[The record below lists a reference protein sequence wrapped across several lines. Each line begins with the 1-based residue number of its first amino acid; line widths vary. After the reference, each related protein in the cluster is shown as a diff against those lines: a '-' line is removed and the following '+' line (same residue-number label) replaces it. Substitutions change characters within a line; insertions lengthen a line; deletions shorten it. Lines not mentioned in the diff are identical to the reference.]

1 MPAPPTMPDLPAFRV
16 IPQNTQIRPE
26 DLKLADGT
34 SMVGP
39 DGLLIP
45 PARDFSMV
53 VNAASRVYSYRW
65 DEAMRDNFINA
76 RAMRRDAFIR
86 GLLEERIL
94 PTINRRW
101 QLEVDNDKD
110 PAQRA
115 VRDALTRVVEAIP
128 DFDTFKRALL
138 DGVWFGRAGAQWAF
152 ARNTDVDNLWCISKW
167 DPLHGD
173 SVQFTFDG
181 IPAILMDT
189 MTTGWY
195 SQNGATWGPNG
206 DLRMTD
212 RGGTAL
218 VLQREYWRSRFAV
231 HVHMREKADFFE
243 GEMAGSVQG
252 LGLRGLVY
260 WQYVIRTDALSWML
274 AYMQAV
280 GQMDLMV
287 FNYPAGN
294 AEAKAQQAANA
305 QKVIGKAAIICPRNP
320 QGNWAAVEQISMNEA
335 GLKAMHT
342 LVSDYFDRHIE
353 RLIVGQSMSA
363 GADKGTGLG
372 GTGRAEFTKACVP
385 VEGSEILTRRG
396 FVSPRDAVIGE
407 DVLAY
412 DAETDTCRWTPL
424 LKKSFYKD
432 AEVVRMSNKQGHF
445 EAVCTPDHSWA
456 VEKTRFASD
465 FRSGGGGVMV
475 AGPRGALR
483 CASQK
488 RYLAKAHDLRPSES
502 VLLAAAEAGTVDSV
516 LTPIE
521 AAILGWAV
529 TDGLIKRTEGAYK
542 GVRFAIEICQSKEC
556 NLADIRELTA
566 AFLGRPAKE
575 TVQHHGPR
583 TFPMDGRVSE
593 TLPQHWWYLPV
604 EESTALMAKCG
615 FDSRADLPR
624 IVTRLDGPARRAM
637 LDAMMRG
644 DGDAAGYFVNTDLHV
659 MEAFEIL
666 CALEGRATTKL
677 HRKKHDP
684 RYRQCYEKGIK
695 KRRCVYVKY
704 LQTEDAGRT
713 DVWCPTTKYGTWVM
727 RQDGRVMVTGN
738 TKDEIL
744 VYDTNRIDETM
755 TRDVLGP
762 LKRYNFPWAKFPV
775 RFKSTLPDLDKAAKV
790 SSGMTLIQAGVG
802 IKVDEWREAAG
813 FTRPEPGDEVIGGQ
827 PPMMPG
833 MPGAGPPGMGGPPG
847 MPPGGGMMPPGM
859 APPGMMPGG
868 PPMRV
873 GALPGMSA
881 GPRNGPPRPPMLGG
895 RGVPARMEASGP
907 APSAGPLMGYPGGG
921 NTYMPRFG
929 GRPGH
934 RKFTR
939 YSAPYDYASTQIDLT
954 GDPAIKVLYLAGC
967 VRDEDLAEGGRTA
980 DAHVTVRYG
989 LHTDDPADAAAKLA
1003 GAGTPITLFLGGLGM
1018 FSNPDADVLYVRV
1031 ESPDLHRLNARLG
1044 ELPNTQ
1050 THTEYT
1056 PHATIAYVKPGTGR
1070 KYLAEWNAVDLEYST
1085 DAVTFCARDGT
1096 KTAITLTDTASS
1108 APVTPAV
1115 VPYRLTGADTPG
1127 GALLYGRHDHRAPV
1141 GGIALHNK
1149 LYRGG
1154 RFAPRPPEPPPPP
1167 PARDDARGRPVPPTQ
1182 YDPEENPEGNIASQP
1197 PPADNASMTP
1207 PPYEPQYPDDPEPPG
1222 MPVPPDRSGET
1233 PPPDERQAFLQHMA
1247 EQPDDDTGRLVF
1259 ADWLEERG
1267 EGDTAARIRWATG
1280 ARAAAR
1286 AVPLRADP
1294 PGTPHR
1300 DRILKDARGLDSA
1313 QRQLLVVNIL
1323 REAARQS
1330 DVAVPPFLA
1339 VLLDAAEQQA
1349 LGTGTPDVAALDAQ
1363 AAILGRGRGPDRDL
1377 VNAASYLLSQAP
1389 PELVSNIAG
1398 TAAYVAGGGDPV
1410 AGRMSLSKYAGMA
1423 KVYAQHARR
1432 GRPA

>member
-372 GTGRAEFTKACVP
+372 GTGRAEFTKA
-385 VEGSEILTRRG
+385 
-396 FVSPRDAVIGE
+396 
-407 DVLAY
+407 
-412 DAETDTCRWTPL
+412 
-424 LKKSFYKD
+424 
-432 AEVVRMSNKQGHF
+432 
-445 EAVCTPDHSWA
+445 
-456 VEKTRFASD
+456 
-465 FRSGGGGVMV
+465 
-475 AGPRGALR
+475 
-483 CASQK
+483 
-488 RYLAKAHDLRPSES
+488 
-502 VLLAAAEAGTVDSV
+502 
-516 LTPIE
+516 
-521 AAILGWAV
+521 
-529 TDGLIKRTEGAYK
+529 
-542 GVRFAIEICQSKEC
+542 
-556 NLADIRELTA
+556 
-566 AFLGRPAKE
+566 
-575 TVQHHGPR
+575 
-583 TFPMDGRVSE
+583 
-593 TLPQHWWYLPV
+593 
-604 EESTALMAKCG
+604 
-615 FDSRADLPR
+615 
-624 IVTRLDGPARRAM
+624 
-637 LDAMMRG
+637 
-644 DGDAAGYFVNTDLHV
+644 
-659 MEAFEIL
+659 
-666 CALEGRATTKL
+666 
-677 HRKKHDP
+677 
-684 RYRQCYEKGIK
+684 
-695 KRRCVYVKY
+695 
-704 LQTEDAGRT
+704 
-713 DVWCPTTKYGTWVM
+713 
-727 RQDGRVMVTGN
+727 

-762 LKRYNFPWAKFPV
+762 LKRYNFPWAKFPI

-833 MPGAGPPGMGGPPG
+833 MGGMPGAGPPGMGGPPG

-868 PPMRV
+868 PPMMGPGPGMMPPGGGMRPPGPPMRV
-873 GALPGMSA
+873 GALPGMAA
-881 GPRNGPPRPPMLGG
+881 GPRNGPPRPPSIGG
-895 RGVPARMEASGP
+895 RGTPARMEAGGP
-907 APSAGPLMGYPGGG
+907 APSAGPVMGYPGGG

-929 GRPGH
+929 GKPGY

-967 VRDEDLAEGGRTA
+967 VRDEDLAEGGRTT

-1018 FSNPDADVLYVRV
+1018 FSNPEADVLYVRV

-1050 THTEYT
+1050 THAEYT

-1070 KYLAEWNAVDLEYST
+1070 KYLEEWKAVDLEYST

-1096 KTAITLTDTASS
+1096 KIVIT
-1108 APVTPAV
+1108 VTPDAQASPAS

-1127 GALLYGRHDHRAPV
+1127 GLVLYGRHDHRAGV
-1141 GGIALHNK
+1141 GGFAYQNK
-1149 LYRGG
+1149 LYKGG
-1154 RFAPRPPEPPPPP
+1154 RFAPRPKPTTPSIP
-1167 PARDDARGRPVPPTQ
+1167 PARDDVRGRPVPPTQ
-1182 YDPEENPEGNIASQP
+1182 YDPEDNPEGDIASRP
-1197 PPADNASMTP
+1197 PSRDNRTVTP

-1222 MPVPPDRSGET
+1222 MPVPPDRSGEGP
-1233 PPPDERQAFLQHMA
+1233 PPPDERQVFLQHMA

-1286 AVPLRADP
+1286 AVPFPDTP
-1294 PGTPHR
+1294 PPSGTPHLQ
-1300 DRILKDARGLDSA
+1300 RIRREAGVLDSE
-1313 QRQLLVVNIL
+1313 QRRLLVTDMVRALLPSGFVSELLAEAVPVAEGIAL
-1323 REAARQS
+1323 GTLPPDAGRDIMARSASARSAEAARGPWGVPGEADPYARFLEDNVIRRLLGQALAAP
-1330 DVAVPPFLA
+1330 DV
-1339 VLLDAAEQQA
+1339 DAAAEA
-1349 LGTGTPDVAALDAQ
+1349 MGHAAA
-1363 AAILGRGRGPDRDL
+1363 GRGNEAPTETRRIL
-1377 VNAASYLLSQAP
+1377 ARLS
-1389 PELVSNIAG
+1389 
-1398 TAAYVAGGGDPV
+1398 
-1410 AGRMSLSKYAGMA
+1410 GMA
-1423 KVYAQHARR
+1423 HVYAQYARR
-1432 GRPA
+1432 GRRA